1 MVLRIKAI
9 IAYED
14 GRNPNKIHMY
24 LDVSQKTIKRWIK
37 RYLNS
42 GIEGLKDNS
51 KSGRPPKID
60 KEKLE
65 EIGEI
70 IKKDNQRVWVARH
83 ICRLILSMLSIVYS
97 VKYIPELMQI
107 QIVNATLET
116 FDTI

>member
-1 MVLRIKAI
+1 MKEAYRQKQLILKQLKDDLKFYQSQKDVQMVLRIKAI

-51 KSGRPPKID
+51 KSARPPKID

-70 IKKDNQRVWVARH
+70 IKKD
-83 ICRLILSMLSIVYS
+83 
-97 VKYIPELMQI
+97 K
-107 QIVNATLET
+107 VNN
-116 FDTI
+116 